1 MNNMNVLS
9 YININK
15 KHEQGSDEFVKEIL
29 RKVKVEILEKGRD
42 FSEIEFEKALE
53 KMQSLRFSLAGIDF
67 ILYQN

>member
-15 KHEQGSDEFVKEIL
+15 KHKQGSDEFIKEIL

-67 ILYQN
+67 VLYQN